1 MAQGGISRCVCQC
14 RCVRVCVSV
23 CMYVCEM
30 EYLRWT
36 GQLLAQGG
44 MEQCVCMCVW
54 GGRRGEGVCVCVR
67 ERERERERECI
78 YYVTECVYNICN
90 TECVYM
96 LCNRDCVFIYY
107 VTESVCVYT
116 YIPCNRVSLLSTNTF
131 YSPSQISAHPAHTLA
146 FPSKSTASQ
155 AQYNHT

>member
-1 MAQGGISRCVCQC
+1 MDRAAVGARRDGAVCVYVCVGGEKGGRCVC
-14 RCVRVCVSV
+14 
-23 CMYVCEM
+23 VCE
-30 EYLRWT
+30 
-36 GQLLAQGG
+36 
-44 MEQCVCMCVW
+44 
-54 GGRRGEGVCVCVR
+54 R
-67 ERERERERECI
+67 ERERERER
-78 YYVTECVYNICN
+78 VYI
-90 TECVYM
+90 